1 MLYERRLGKNLK
13 GMNKDNLAEIEN
25 NIWGSLLREF
35 DLYKNEM
42 EFYRDKEQLEAS
54 LAQHKQ

>member
-13 GMNKDNLAEIEN
+13 GMNKDNLSEIEN
-25 NIWGSLLREF
+25 NIWGSLLREI

-42 EFYRDKEQLEAS
+42 EFYRDKEQLEAT